1 VVIAEHYKELVQF
14 IKSADFSK
22 AVMGGIAITLPIVVG
37 LKLGYL
43 EIGVA
48 IAFGAFWSS
57 PSNTSGSYRHTAF
70 GILFSTAL
78 MMVASFI
85 GGYLNFGSWLLVPIL
100 GLLTFVIA
108 FISVYGFRASLIS
121 LSGLLAL
128 VISSAHQPEE
138 LSVYQYT
145 LFIGVG
151 GLWYLLLATLLYR
164 LNPKA
169 QTEELLGK
177 AYLLTAD
184 FLETRGKLI
193 DQQANRKELQSQ
205 LITLQSELIKLH
217 GTLREV
223 LIITRKNSGR
233 STYNGKRL
241 LVFAQLV
248 EILETAI
255 ANPVHYDKMDA
266 LFKAHPEYTQH
277 FQALIFEMS
286 YQLRKIAAAGRD
298 EEHLPGNDR
307 LNEAFKRL
315 GEDISSFGRE
325 IISEDYEGYLMLQNL
340 LGYQESQFKKLK
352 KIKWLLGTPDTDTIE
367 FIERSVSKRFIIPQ
381 DYDPRLLLQNLSFR
395 SSIFKHSLR
404 LSVTIMIGYVLGNLF
419 DFQNTYWVLLT
430 IIVIMRPSYGLTKTR
445 SKDRIIGTLIGSAIA
460 TGIVF
465 WVQDA
470 YVYGVLGA
478 VTLIIAFSMLQKNY
492 RASATFITL
501 SVIFIYAITQP
512 DILTVIRFRVVDT
525 LIGAGLSFM
534 ALLWLWPV
542 WSFLEIRQHI
552 ENSVKANKD
561 FLREIIHYYQ
571 QKGNVPTSYKLARRD
586 AFLETSNL
594 SVAFQ
599 RMAQEPRSKQKNLD
613 KIYEMVELNHVFLS
627 SLSSLSSYIQHRP
640 TTAASEQFRDAAARI
655 EEQLSIVLQLLKR
668 QEPNRP
674 SAGAESSFLQ
684 LSDEIT
690 FLKPDGMSEERELQE
705 AHLIVEQLRWL
716 YSLSNNMLQLTSKMK
731 FDY

>member
-1 VVIAEHYKELVQF
+1 MIAEHYKDLVQF

-22 AVMGGIAITLPIVVG
+22 AVMGGVAISLPVVLG
-37 LKLGYL
+37 LKFGYL

-85 GGYLNFGSWLLVPIL
+85 GGFLNFGSWLLVPIL
-100 GLLTFVIA
+100 GLVTFVLA

-121 LSGLLAL
+121 LSGMLAL

-138 LSVYQYT
+138 LSVFQYT

-184 FLETRGKLI
+184 FLETRGKLVGH
-193 DQQANRKELQSQ
+193 QANRKELQSQ
-205 LITLQSELIKLH
+205 LFMLQSELIELH
-217 GTLREV
+217 ATLREV

-248 EILETAI
+248 DILETAI
-255 ANPVHYDKMDA
+255 ANPVQYDKMDA
-266 LFKAHPEYTQH
+266 LFKTHPEYKQR
-277 FQALIFEMS
+277 FQTLIFEMS
-286 YQLRKIAAAGRD
+286 YQLRKIAEAGRD
-298 EEHLPGNDR
+298 VEHLPNSKR
-307 LNEAFKRL
+307 LNESFKRL

-352 KIKWLLGTPDTDTIE
+352 RIKWLLGTPDTDTIE

-381 DYDPRLLLQNLSFR
+381 DYDPKLLLQNLNIR

-404 LSVTIMIGYVLGNLF
+404 LSVAIMIGYALGNLF
-419 DFQNTYWVLLT
+419 AFQNPYWILLT

-445 SKDRIIGTLIGSAIA
+445 SKDRILGTLIGSAIA

-465 WVQDA
+465 WVQDP

-478 VTLIIAFSMLQKNY
+478 ITLIIAFSMLQKNY

-501 SVIFIYAITQP
+501 SVIFIYAIAQP
-512 DILTVIRFRVVDT
+512 DVLTVIQYRIIDT
-525 LIGAGLSFM
+525 LIGAGLSYLAM
-534 ALLWLWPV
+534 LWLWPV
-542 WSFLEIRQHI
+542 WSFLEIRQHM
-552 ENSVKANKD
+552 ENSVKANKE

-571 QKGNVPTSYKLARRD
+571 HKGNVPTSYKLARRD

-594 SVAFQ
+594 SAAFQ

-640 TTAASEQFRDAAARI
+640 TTAASDQFRAAAAQI
-655 EEQLSIVLQLLKR
+655 EEQLSVVLQLLKK
-668 QEPNRP
+668 QEPNH
-674 SAGAESSFLQ
+674 SSVEAESALLQ
-684 LSDEIT
+684 PSEEIV
-690 FLKPDGMSEERELQE
+690 FLKPDEMSEEHELQE

-716 YSLSNNMLQLTSKMK
+716 HSLSNNMLHLTAKMK
-731 FDY
+731 LEY

>member
-1 VVIAEHYKELVQF
+1 MVIAEHYKELVQF

>member
-1 VVIAEHYKELVQF
+1 
-14 IKSADFSK
+14 
-22 AVMGGIAITLPIVVG
+22 M
-37 LKLGYL
+37 
-43 EIGVA
+43 
-48 IAFGAFWSS
+48 
-57 PSNTSGSYRHTAF
+57 
-70 GILFSTAL
+70 
-78 MMVASFI
+78 
-85 GGYLNFGSWLLVPIL
+85 
-100 GLLTFVIA
+100 
-108 FISVYGFRASLIS
+108 
-121 LSGLLAL
+121 
-128 VISSAHQPEE
+128 
-138 LSVYQYT
+138 
-145 LFIGVG
+145 
-151 GLWYLLLATLLYR
+151 
-164 LNPKA
+164 
-169 QTEELLGK
+169 
-177 AYLLTAD
+177 LTAD